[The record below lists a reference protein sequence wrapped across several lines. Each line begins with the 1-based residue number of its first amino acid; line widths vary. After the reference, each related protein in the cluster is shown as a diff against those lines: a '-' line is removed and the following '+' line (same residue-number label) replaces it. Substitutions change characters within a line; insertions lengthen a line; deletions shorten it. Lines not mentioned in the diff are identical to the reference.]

1 MADLVTHAASAIL
14 VKAATGWRLPAV
26 FVLGTLAPDMFCRV
40 PSIVLGGIHNY
51 VTELPPVVTHIW
63 QPLHQPAGMVLLA
76 YALCLFFQE
85 STRKAV
91 FFNLL
96 GGMGL
101 HLVLDMLQDHH
112 GAGYQL
118 LFPFSTHAVEWGLMG
133 SESTVYWAIP
143 LAMLAVLVT
152 RKRLKRETPGAF

>member
-1 MADLVTHAASAIL
+1 MADLVTHAAGAVL
-14 VKAATGWRLPAV
+14 FKAAVGWRFVAV
-26 FVLGTLAPDMFCRV
+26 FVFGALAPDIFCRI

-51 VTELPPVVTHIW
+51 VVPLPPVLTHVW

-85 STRKAV
+85 AVRKTV

-101 HLVLDMLQDHH
+101 HLVFDMLQDHH

-118 LFPFSTHAVEWGLMG
+118 FFPFSTHAVEWGLIG

-143 LAMLAVLVT
+143 LAIVAGVVT
-152 RKRLKRETPGAF
+152 QRHLKR